1 MSLAKKRDLDEDDQ
15 KFAAA
20 TAKKVKLQTTLSPG
34 SGSTLLSESV
44 SSFVNDIV
52 KKVDAE
58 PIIVSIDNSEEEEE
72 IDDVELMEDEEEMDS
87 SNLGV
92 VNGSGG
98 EWRKGVSELLLRKQL
113 TEAVKDLSDTKDLK
127 KCLVT
132 KLKTI
137 LQCNS
142 ASSDSQTRM
151 DSSAAGAAGGIKV
164 DNPNQV
170 FTDIVDLIVGRV
182 NAQLAMS
189 KSGPTYNSMKKLAVV
204 TELVKTYHLEQQK
217 YTNSANNTDQNKIDQ
232 FELKIIDIEDNEST
246 TNDSFPPEL
255 VPQVDGVDS
264 SAEGKSDDPDKREE
278 GSSLDGSCQDHKGS
292 QSAAQNQELT
302 ENNDN
307 VVDEESTTLQ
317 ANHHGHHN
325 QKTKCDKSKIL
336 SEMENKFAKETQNAL
351 KNRPT
356 YKKRNKSESWE
367 TINVINGR
375 SKSES
380 ADNQSESVTNIE
392 SSPRKLIL
400 MKEPGE
406 LEVANQAASD
416 HQALSDK
423 DIIDIDDDTSQNSLA
438 TNDENNPGMIQA
450 SSTGNM
456 TNISGSSSSSS
467 SNLKALR
474 KFRKGGRN
482 PSYSSND
489 STTNYAS
496 DLPSSHLDHD
506 PQDLGPPN
514 ITTPPP
520 RSPVKGSGGLMS
532 SSLSHHQRALATMS
546 PPPHLTPE
554 VGPSFGMTSP
564 TPLRIDI
571 PEHFQHH
578 SHSPMGSS
586 WGSTGYSRRLIIRT
600 PPAARA
606 GLVTVVS
613 EKVL

>member
-92 VNGSGG
+92 VQNGSGG

-142 ASSDSQTRM
+142 ASTTDQSRM

-189 KSGPTYNSMKKLAVV
+189 KSGPTYNSMKKIAVV

-217 YTNSANNTDQNKIDQ
+217 CTIQQENCPNSANNTDKNRIDVPDQ
-232 FELKIIDIEDNEST
+232 FELKIVDIEDNEST

-255 VPQVDGVDS
+255 VPQVNIFFYFGNFFGNFF
-264 SAEGKSDDPDKREE
+264 GKFVWKFFAHCFIFE
-278 GSSLDGSCQDHKGS
+278 
-292 QSAAQNQELT
+292 
-302 ENNDN
+302 
-307 VVDEESTTLQ
+307 
-317 ANHHGHHN
+317 
-325 QKTKCDKSKIL
+325 KI
-336 SEMENKFAKETQNAL
+336 
-351 KNRPT
+351 
-356 YKKRNKSESWE
+356 
-367 TINVINGR
+367 VC
-375 SKSES
+375 
-380 ADNQSESVTNIE
+380 
-392 SSPRKLIL
+392 
-400 MKEPGE
+400 
-406 LEVANQAASD
+406 
-416 HQALSDK
+416 
-423 DIIDIDDDTSQNSLA
+423 
-438 TNDENNPGMIQA
+438 
-450 SSTGNM
+450 
-456 TNISGSSSSSS
+456 
-467 SNLKALR
+467 
-474 KFRKGGRN
+474 
-482 PSYSSND
+482 
-489 STTNYAS
+489 
-496 DLPSSHLDHD
+496 
-506 PQDLGPPN
+506 
-514 ITTPPP
+514 
-520 RSPVKGSGGLMS
+520 
-532 SSLSHHQRALATMS
+532 
-546 PPPHLTPE
+546 
-554 VGPSFGMTSP
+554 
-564 TPLRIDI
+564 
-571 PEHFQHH
+571 
-578 SHSPMGSS
+578 
-586 WGSTGYSRRLIIRT
+586 
-600 PPAARA
+600 
-606 GLVTVVS
+606 
-613 EKVL
+613 